1 MNSIPHLILG
11 DIITPTQTGQSLL
24 IKKGYVLIDGD
35 SIIEVGEQAHLN
47 QEISCTVSNYP
58 NHLILPG
65 LIDTHSHLPQYAI
78 SGSGD
83 LPLMD
88 WLNALVFPAEAA
100 FANDLKRCQRQAEL
114 FMHACLGSGTTT
126 INTMVTSNREA
137 TEVVCDVA
145 ARMGIR
151 AFIGLVLMDRNA
163 PDSLVVDCDQ
173 AFKDLTFLKDNYHGK
188 NNIHITVSPRFAV
201 TCSAAMLRQAG
212 EFARANKLIL
222 HTHLDKDEGFDEL
235 IQSLFSTA
243 HDYFDVFESTQCIAD
258 KTVFAHG
265 TLLSLHEMKRMGDY
279 AKQVGISHCPSSNF
293 SFAMGMAPVSFFKG
307 LGIEVGLG
315 SDSGGGDSLSLF
327 DEMRSASFTNKA
339 LWRLDKKTALLDA
352 KSWLYHATLGGA
364 KLLGLEK
371 QIGSIEAGKK
381 ADLIILDDR
390 NNYPLAELSSLSQEL
405 ALDELQY
412 RLARVVARSCENK
425 LVAVYIDG
433 KKVYQ

>member
-1 MNSIPHLILG
+1 MNSISHLILG

-58 NHLILPG
+58 DHLILPG
-65 LIDTHSHLPQYAI
+65 LIDTHSHLSQYAI

-293 SFAMGMAPVSFFKG
+293 LLLWEWHRFLFLKTWG
-307 LGIEVGLG
+307 L
-315 SDSGGGDSLSLF
+315 
-327 DEMRSASFTNKA
+327 
-339 LWRLDKKTALLDA
+339 RLDWAQTVVEGTVFLFLMKCVQRVLLI
-352 KSWLYHATLGGA
+352 KHYGG
-364 KLLGLEK
+364 
-371 QIGSIEAGKK
+371 
-381 ADLIILDDR
+381 LIKR
-390 NNYPLAELSSLSQEL
+390 
-405 ALDELQY
+405 
-412 RLARVVARSCENK
+412 RL
-425 LVAVYIDG
+425 
-433 KKVYQ
+433 

>member
-100 FANDLKRCQRQAEL
+100 FANDLKRCQRHAEL

-126 INTMVTSNREA
+126 INTMVTSSREA

-163 PDSLVVDCDQ
+163 PDSLLVDCDQ
-173 AFKDLTFLKDNYHGK
+173 AFNDLTFLKDNYHGK
-188 NNIHITVSPRFAV
+188 NNIHITVSP
-201 TCSAAMLRQAG
+201 
-212 EFARANKLIL
+212 
-222 HTHLDKDEGFDEL
+222 
-235 IQSLFSTA
+235 
-243 HDYFDVFESTQCIAD
+243 
-258 KTVFAHG
+258 
-265 TLLSLHEMKRMGDY
+265 
-279 AKQVGISHCPSSNF
+279 
-293 SFAMGMAPVSFFKG
+293 G
-307 LGIEVGLG
+307 L
-315 SDSGGGDSLSLF
+315 
-327 DEMRSASFTNKA
+327 
-339 LWRLDKKTALLDA
+339 
-352 KSWLYHATLGGA
+352 
-364 KLLGLEK
+364 
-371 QIGSIEAGKK
+371 Q
-381 ADLIILDDR
+381 
-390 NNYPLAELSSLSQEL
+390 
-405 ALDELQY
+405 
-412 RLARVVARSCENK
+412 
-425 LVAVYIDG
+425 
-433 KKVYQ
+433 